1 MGAFMDTN
9 KEQLNKFLVQVF
21 HDILRL
27 EEASLAKGEFKNLS
41 IHEMHVIEAVFD
53 GNREGIFS
61 MTDIAARLMVTASTL
76 TTSVKTL
83 EQKGYL
89 LRAKLTEDKRR
100 VNVTA
105 TDLGTRAYLSHK
117 EFHKALIEQ
126 VSTSLTPEEFKALT
140 SALSTLHNFFK
151 Q

>member
-1 MGAFMDTN
+1 MNTN

-27 EEASLAKGEFKNLS
+27 EEAALAKGEFKNLS
-41 IHEMHVIEAVFD
+41 IHEMHVIEAVYD
-53 GNREGIFS
+53 GNREGISS

-89 LRAKLTEDKRR
+89 IRTKLTEDKRR
-100 VNVTA
+100 VNVTT
-105 TDLGTRAYLSHK
+105 TDLGTRAYYSHK
-117 EFHKALIEQ
+117 EFHETLIEQ
-126 VSTSLTPEEFKALT
+126 VATSLTPEEFTTLT

>member
-1 MGAFMDTN
+1 MDTN

-21 HDILRL
+21 NDILRL

-41 IHEMHVIEAVFD
+41 IHEMHVIEAVYD
-53 GNREGIFS
+53 GNREEIFS

-83 EQKGYL
+83 EQKGYVV
-89 LRAKLTEDKRR
+89 RTKLAEDKRR
-100 VNVTA
+100 VNVTT
-105 TDLGTRAYLSHK
+105 TDLGTRAYFAHK
-117 EFHKALIEQ
+117 DFHEALIEQ
-126 VSTSLTPEEFKALT
+126 VSSSLTIEEFSTLT